1 METIAGGNF
10 YILLALTAVLCVVLG
25 MGLPT
30 TVNYLVVASLLA
42 SVLVELSSAAGLVL
56 PLIAVHL
63 YVFFFGL
70 LADSTPPV
78 CLAAFAAA
86 AISGASPLRT
96 GVQAFFYD
104 IRTAILP
111 VVFIFNPTLL
121 LIGVDSI
128 FHGVLVF
135 VMSLLAILAFASL
148 TQNWMF
154 VRNRWWESAVL
165 AVAIVMLFRPGLFMD
180 RLYPPFQ
187 TIAPETFISG
197 EFVPEPG
204 QIVRFH
210 AVRETRYGDR
220 FKLFALQTPEP
231 GGLQIQGP
239 FGVTLAPADDGRW
252 VVEAVAFNGPAQA
265 AGMMFG
271 DFVTEIDA
279 ELKGLPPKEL
289 VYPFALALLGIVILS
304 QRARMRRRSQ
314 EGESQAAANVEA
326 G

>member
-1 METIAGGNF
+1 M
-10 YILLALTAVLCVVLG
+10 
-25 MGLPT
+25 
-30 TVNYLVVASLLA
+30 
-42 SVLVELSSAAGLVL
+42 
-56 PLIAVHL
+56 
-63 YVFFFGL
+63 
-70 LADSTPPV
+70 
-78 CLAAFAAA
+78 
-86 AISGASPLRT
+86 
-96 GVQAFFYD
+96 
-104 IRTAILP
+104 
-111 VVFIFNPTLL
+111 VFIFNPTLL